1 MPMHSSTST
10 GTRIDLRSTDQV
22 WRADVH
28 EEKWPLWKTYLFV
41 LGFCTTAWAAI
52 FMVIFAAI

>member
-1 MPMHSSTST
+1 MHSSTST